1 MIMIYLAYQKMTGK
15 YGLARSKL
23 LSFQSSVMI
32 VLATLIAI
40 ITGLVMKIEDVNA

>member
-1 MIMIYLAYQKMTGK
+1 MTMIYSVFQKMTGK
-15 YGLARSKL
+15 CGLARSKL

-40 ITGLVMKIEDVNA
+40 ITDRAMRIEDVNA